1 MLTIKMDVHLHD
13 LLRLCRKARLPLLFT
28 GRHGIGKSEFFEEH
42 AAVAEIGCIVRD
54 LSLMEPVDLVGLP
67 QVEDGRTVFRSPSF
81 LPADGVGLL
90 VFEEL
95 NRAPRHVQTPC
106 LELCTRRRLNDY
118 QLPAGWL
125 IVAAVNPAGGDYDVD
140 ELDPALLSRFVR
152 IGLEADRDGWLAWAK
167 EHEVHADVLDYVAS
181 DPAVFAEPESNP
193 RAWKHV
199 SDLLRA
205 NAKVKAP
212 DHLLQ
217 AAVAGKVGPER
228 AAAFRCFCKTRVRP
242 LAAREVFT
250 SYGEHRAA
258 VRKWIKKDGHLDLVR
273 GTLLAVQKH
282 LQSAH
287 AFEAVQ
293 NDLAAWKNLSRF
305 LHDLPGDLTEQARQF
320 FAEREYAFPVKEA
333 AK

>member
-1 MLTIKMDVHLHD
+1 MLNIKMGEHLHD
-13 LLRLCRKARLPLLFT
+13 LLRLCRTARSPLLFT

-42 AAVAEIGCIVRD
+42 AAAENIGCIVRD

-67 QVEDGRTVFRSPSF
+67 QIEGGRTVFRPPSF
-81 LPADGVGLL
+81 LPSDGQGLL

-118 QLPAGWL
+118 HLPTGWL
-125 IVAAVNPAGGDYDVD
+125 IVAAVNPSGGDYDVD
-140 ELDPALLSRFVR
+140 ELDPALLNRFIQ
-152 IGLEADRDGWLAWAK
+152 IGLEADRDGWLEWAK
-167 EHEVHADVLDYVAS
+167 ENEVHPDVVEYVGS
-181 DPAVFAEPESNP
+181 DLTVFSEPDSNP

-199 SDLLRA
+199 SDLLQA
-205 NAKVKAP
+205 STKLKTP

-217 AAVAGKVGPER
+217 AAVAGKVSPER
-228 AAAFRCFCKTRVRP
+228 AAAFQCFRKTRGKP
-242 LAAREVFT
+242 LTAREVIDA
-250 SYGEHRAA
+250 YGAHRAA
-258 VRKWIKKDGHLDLVR
+258 VRSWGKKEGHLDLVR

-293 NDLAAWKNLSRF
+293 NDPAAWKNLSRF
-305 LHDLPGDLTEQARQF
+305 LLDLPGDLKQQARKF
-320 FAEREYAFPVKEA
+320 FEEREYEFPSKENIA
-333 AK
+333 